1 MKKILLFSLL
11 SFFFFGCS
19 NTATFTLDATTD
31 HENDLKVFL
40 IKIGEDNSP
49 NGSFTINER
58 EGKFSFSDSIA
69 IPEMHYI
76 VFEKQRENLPV
87 ILEPGKI
94 TVKIYKDS
102 VITSK
107 M

>member
-1 MKKILLFSLL
+1 MKKILLFFLS

-49 NGSFTINER
+49 KAIDSTNVA
-58 EGKFSFSDSIA
+58 EGKFSF
-69 IPEMHYI
+69 
-76 VFEKQRENLPV
+76 L
-87 ILEPGKI
+87 L
-94 TVKIYKDS
+94 
-102 VITSK
+102 
-107 M
+107 

>member
-1 MKKILLFSLL
+1 MKKLLLFSLL

-19 NTATFTLDATTD
+19 NTTTFTLDATTD
-31 HENDLKVFL
+31 HENDLKVFFQ
-40 IKIGEDNSP
+40 IYANRP
-49 NGSFTINER
+49 RSFTINER

-76 VFEKQRENLPV
+76 VFDKQRENLPV

-102 VITSK
+102 VRTSK